1 MTDNPHYVTPDEAA
15 DRGCVMSMARR
26 NPNIVYQMCIGPQ
39 CMAWRWADK
48 TSKTYIWAETDS
60 NPKPRE
66 NWIAI
71 EEFEI
76 LGRKAG
82 MFKEGPTHGYCGMV
96 RS

>member
-1 MTDNPHYVTPDEAA
+1 MTDNPHYVTPEEAIKKICPLKA
-15 DRGCVMSMARR
+15 TSDVDDVSGQCVSHE
-26 NPNIVYQMCIGPQ
+26 
-39 CMAWRWADK
+39 CMAWRWVDK
-48 TSKTYIWAETDS
+48 TSKTYIWAATDS
-60 NPKPRE
+60 DPKPRE

-71 EEFEI
+71 EEYEI